1 MLQGRLTNKTERF
14 SFVWKMAHS
23 EESVRPRTPGQT
35 RTPKRRQILVGARAL
50 FSEVGFER
58 ACVDEIAARAGVS
71 KATVYSHFH
80 DKKALYAAYLSEEVD
95 SLRESVRCMLL
106 SAEPVGDIGVA
117 LREAGERLLA
127 LFLDPAIVNFYRNA
141 SAEIERFPELGQTLF
156 DSGPAAMISVIGT
169 YLSRW
174 HERGAL
180 RLDDPHTAAIH
191 FVMLCHGDLVA
202 RSQLGVLPDPLQP
215 AIAETV
221 RKAVD
226 AFLLAYGTRTINRPG
241 RSADR

>member
-1 MLQGRLTNKTERF
+1 MLQARLTNKTERF

-23 EESVRPRTPGQT
+23 SRA
-35 RTPKRRQILVGARAL
+35 PKRRQVLTGARAV

-58 ACVDEIAARAGVS
+58 ACVDEIATRAGVS

-106 SAEPVGDIGVA
+106 SAEPSGDIREA
-117 LREAGERLLA
+117 LQAAGERLLA
-127 LFLDPAIVNFYRNA
+127 LFLDPAIVRFYRNA
-141 SAEIERFPELGQTLF
+141 GVELERFPELGQVLF
-156 DSGPAAMISVIGT
+156 DSGPAAMISVISV

-174 HERGAL
+174 HDRGAL
-180 RLDDPHTAAIH
+180 QLDDPHTAAVH

-215 AIAETV
+215 VIADTV
-221 RKAVD
+221 RHAVEV
-226 AFLLAYGTRTINRPG
+226 FLRAYEP
-241 RSADR
+241 RSGELPPSSQIRR